1 MDIFFQ
7 KFLEIHEKERKRI
20 LVKSFV
26 KLLGIER
33 TDTWLD
39 IDEHT
44 NVHDLE
50 ESINIKVQLQK
61 QLIE

>member
-1 MDIFFQ
+1 M
-7 KFLEIHEKERKRI
+7 
-20 LVKSFV
+20 

-61 QLIE
+61 QLIFIYIFIAYLFQG